1 LHWSAITAF
10 VIALEIWNRAEPEAG
25 HESEKSTWRENI
37 DILNFHF
44 LPTFCTFCFENC
56 WEI

>member
-1 LHWSAITAF
+1 MKRFLDADWLRGVLLHWSKA
-10 VIALEIWNRAEPEAG
+10 EAG
-25 HESEKSTWRENI
+25 HESEKSIWRENI